1 MVKESQYYISRKGKM
16 GTRVHVKTVICIITV
31 YLENTSQTRKLEI
44 YIYYKTVFCIVCN
57 LLFES
62 C

>member
-16 GTRVHVKTVICIITV
+16 GTRVYVKTVICIITV
-31 YLENTSQTRKLEI
+31 CLENTSQTRKLEI

-57 LLFES
+57 LLFKS